1 MRAGA
6 IGASGGG
13 MKTVCE
19 VANVIEGHLLLG
31 LMRQQGLQ
39 AQLLGEHLQG
49 AIGLLPVSGLL
60 RLVVDDADLERAQA
74 LVRDWESAPPQVDD
88 MPWAQG

>member
-1 MRAGA
+1 
-6 IGASGGG
+6 

-19 VANVIEGHLLLG
+19 ASNVIEGHLLLG
-31 LMRQQGLQ
+31 LMRQQGLE

-74 LVRDWESAPPQVDD
+74 LVRAWESAAPNGGPDEWLL
-88 MPWAQG
+88 P

>member
-1 MRAGA
+1 
-6 IGASGGG
+6 

-19 VANVIEGHLLLG
+19 AANVIEAHLMLG
-31 LMRQQGLQ
+31 LMRQEGLE

-60 RLVVDDADLERAQA
+60 RLVVEDDADLARAQA
-74 LVRDWESAPPQVDD
+74 LVRAWEAAKPLSDEQS
-88 MPWAQG
+88 AQG